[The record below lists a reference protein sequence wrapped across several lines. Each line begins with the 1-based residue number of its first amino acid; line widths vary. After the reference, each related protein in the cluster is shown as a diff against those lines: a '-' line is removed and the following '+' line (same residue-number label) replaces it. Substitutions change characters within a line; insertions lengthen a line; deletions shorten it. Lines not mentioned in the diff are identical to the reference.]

1 MKRHLLP
8 IACAIGCLIA
18 PAASA
23 FAQDTSAQG
32 GTIQDT
38 TTQKQQIEVVI
49 EAFRTSIIEKDKTK
63 FTALLFSEDI
73 PWTSVVTEEPLAR
86 MRRKKPEA
94 KRVHPSAGKGAIEFI
109 DSIVAEKERQEEKFE
124 NVRIQTDGS
133 IASVWFDYSY
143 HDGAKKTNWGKEAW
157 QLVHTDHGWKI
168 NSVIWSVTY

>member
-18 PAASA
+18 PIGSV
-23 FAQDTSAQG
+23 FAQDEAAP
-32 GTIQDT
+32 
-38 TTQKQQIEVVI
+38 KQQIEAII
-49 EAFRTSIIEKDKTK
+49 EAFRTSIIEKDKAR

-86 MRRKKPEA
+86 MRKKKPEA
-94 KRVHPSAGKGAIEFI
+94 KRVYPSTGKKGPIEFI
-109 DSIVAEKERQEEKFE
+109 DSIVADKERQEEKFE
-124 NVRIQTDGS
+124 NVRIETDGS

-143 HDGAKKTNWGKEAW
+143 HDGAKKTNWGKETW

-168 NSVIWSVTY
+168 NSVIWSITY